1 MGIVGL
7 PEIMDKALEQR
18 SDSEEETKRIL
29 VTELK
34 ARNYVPVSEEDEY
47 LKALWKEFK
56 KVSVWRKESV
66 EEIYKGIPR
75 EEILWHPRVDET
87 RCEGCSS
94 CVDFCSQGVFA
105 FSAGKSHVVKPLN
118 CIVGK
123 SSCREFC
130 PDKAISFPT
139 RAQLKNSLADLKSRH
154 GIA

>member
-1 MGIVGL
+1 VGIVGL

-29 VTELK
+29 VIELK
-34 ARNYVPVSEEDEY
+34 ARNYVPSSQENEY

-56 KVSVWRKESV
+56 KVSVWKIESV
-66 EEIYKGIPR
+66 EEVYQGIPR
-75 EEILWHPRVDET
+75 EEIQWHPRVDEV

-94 CVDFCSQGVFA
+94 CVEFCSQGVFA

-130 PDKAISFPT
+130 PDRAISFLT
-139 RAQLKNSLADLKSRH
+139 KAQLKDNLSHLKSRH
-154 GIA
+154 GIS

>member
-1 MGIVGL
+1 
-7 PEIMDKALEQR
+7 MDKALEQR
-18 SDSEEETKRIL
+18 SDSEEETKLVL

-34 ARNYVPVSEEDEY
+34 ARNYVPSSQENEY

-56 KVSVWRKESV
+56 KLSVWRKENV
-66 EEIYKGIPR
+66 EEIYQGIPR
-75 EEILWHPRVDET
+75 EEIQWHPRVDEG

-105 FSAGKSHVVKPLN
+105 FSAGKSHVVKPLS

-139 RAQLKNSLADLKSRH
+139 RAQLKDNLSNLKSRH
-154 GIA
+154 GIS